1 MVDMGQADRSLRSV
15 QASDQDRDDV
25 FERSRRNRVAHG
37 LACERMGFKHFI
49 EVPDDRVEELNALV
63 RDIVQELAESERA
76 PSKKPP
82 GMR

>member
-1 MVDMGQADRSLRSV
+1 
-15 QASDQDRDDV
+15 
-25 FERSRRNRVAHG
+25 
-37 LACERMGFKHFI
+37 MGFKHFI